1 MALPHT
7 FKLLSSTHTGRLRTH
22 EHTSYLPLAILL
34 LVVGIALGSF
44 TVYSQSPGPAESS
57 VSLTGT
63 VPGDAP
69 TVAATIISPGQ
80 NAQFLVSP
88 IDVSGTCPLNTVVQ
102 IYKNDIFAGSS
113 ICSSEGQFSSSIDLL
128 FGENKLV
135 ARVFD
140 ALNQAGPN
148 STETVVNYDALPT
161 QTDPT
166 TVLDFG
172 GQQLLLNTDAVFRG
186 TFPKQE
192 LTIPV
197 EIIGGSP
204 PYAVNVQWG
213 DATNK
218 VVSRDTAIPFTAG
231 HSYSKAGTYQI
242 SLQASDAKGRV
253 AFLTVAAIVNGQP
266 ETTGTASIVGSM
278 SGNVLIALWPLY
290 ASSVAIVIS
299 FWLGERREKALLLK
313 HGLVTYSS

>member
-1 MALPHT
+1 MVLPH
-7 FKLLSSTHTGRLRTH
+7 KLKILPLQHTGRLRTH

-34 LVVGIALGSF
+34 FTVGIVLGSF
-44 TVYSQSPGPAESS
+44 TVFSQSPGPAEGS

-63 VPGDAP
+63 VHGDAP
-69 TVAATIISPGQ
+69 TVAATITSPEKDVR
-80 NAQFLVSP
+80 FLVSP
-88 IDVSGTCPLNTVVQ
+88 IDISGTCPQNTTVQ

-113 ICSSEGQFSSSIDLL
+113 VCSSEGQYSSSIDLL

-135 ARVFD
+135 ARVYD

-148 STETVVNYDALPT
+148 STEITVYYDALPA

-172 GQQLLLNTDAVFRG
+172 GQQLLINTDAVFRG
-186 TFPKQE
+186 AFPKQE

-204 PYAVNVQWG
+204 PYAVNIQWG

-218 VVSRDTAIPFTAG
+218 IVSRDTAIPFNAG
-231 HSYSKAGTYQI
+231 HAYSKAGTYQI
-242 SLQASDAKGRV
+242 SLQVSDAKGRV

-266 ETTGTASIVGSM
+266 ESAGTASVIGSS
-278 SGNVLIALWPLY
+278 SGSVLVALWPLY

-299 FWLGERREKALLLK
+299 FWLGERREKALLLR
-313 HGLVTYSS
+313 HGIVTYSS